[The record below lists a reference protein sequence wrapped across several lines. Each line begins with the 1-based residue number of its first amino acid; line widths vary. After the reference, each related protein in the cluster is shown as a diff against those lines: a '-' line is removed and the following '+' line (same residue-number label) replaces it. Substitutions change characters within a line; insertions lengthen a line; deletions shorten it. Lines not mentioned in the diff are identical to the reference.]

1 MATKLKMKIG
11 NRILF
16 SYIALLFVV
25 FLIAGFIST
34 RLVENR
40 MMIEARD
47 ELRVQSEGIV
57 TMLEE
62 SKFDLTQP
70 RRIGAFF
77 KNSNVMGLFS
87 ADVFVLDPNK
97 KIIYASNE
105 ELSENTLRAI
115 VEDKNTNYI
124 RAFKEVSFDN
134 ELYGYFMMVLDVKYI
149 DQSVRVLRN
158 GLLIGFAIAGAI
170 ALIIAFIMR
179 SRIVRPIKQLE
190 SQMQEVIKNPEHD
203 INVIRTG
210 DELESLSESFKKMSH
225 TILSNMDERKRFFQ
239 NASHELKTPL
249 MSIQGYAEAIRD
261 GVVEGEEVNESL
273 DIIINKSQQ
282 LKRTVE
288 EVIYLS
294 KLMNSDFEYKFELVD
309 VGMLIQECMDDQKLL
324 AQDKGIQLVYDR
336 DESAVVM
343 KLDKDKMSSVMNNLI
358 SNGLRYAKS
367 LIRVQLVNE
376 NSRIIIRVLDD
387 GEGFKNDE
395 QLKIFERFYKGD
407 GGKSGI
413 GLAIV
418 KEIVNSHQ
426 GFIRADN
433 HIAGGAAFE
442 IILNKE
448 A

>member
-1 MATKLKMKIG
+1 
-11 NRILF
+11 
-16 SYIALLFVV
+16 
-25 FLIAGFIST
+25 
-34 RLVENR
+34 